1 MSRFD
6 KFYGSRI
13 GLEFT
18 KHECQNV
25 DPFIYLGTVDGD
37 ILKLEIEIG
46 WHSPYICDAL
56 DCGFGVSWTHPIYMS
71 PGVTKEALE
80 MIFEYLRFS
89 RAPGRSSEDCL
100 LFIDELL
107 KKDEHTLWM
116 LLRAAHCLQLKW
128 LFDMI
133 RDTLA
138 RNTKKGF
145 LEIEQD
151 FSKSFKQ
158 CVQGQGLRA
167 RLSIKLLAKQKKKLD
182 EAENAKNAQA
192 EVEVEKRE
200 DRSIDDLLSFIKG
213 DGDTKGVQTSKKKK
227 KNSNK
232 GKEKKKTSSSS
243 AFSSTEAPA
252 SKKITENRE
261 QDMNASNSAN
271 ANRSSSAGDM
281 LKQLEIQDVSFNVD
295 GDSDDDTMDPA
306 RLEEIDREVAEFSR
320 RLMLMELEVQRRTRS
335 SNRCN

>member
-56 DCGFGVSWTHPIYMS
+56 DCGFGVSWTHPVYMS
-71 PGVTKEALE
+71 PGVIKEALE

-138 RNTKKGF
+138 RNTEKSF

-158 CVQGQGLRA
+158 CGQGLRA

-182 EAENAKNAQA
+182 EAENTKNAQA

-243 AFSSTEAPA
+243 AFSSTEAHA
-252 SKKITENRE
+252 SKKVIENRE
-261 QDMNASNSAN
+261 QDMNASNFAN
-271 ANRSSSAGDM
+271 GNRSSSVGDM

-295 GDSDDDTMDPA
+295 GDSDDDTLDPA

-335 SNRCN
+335 SNICN